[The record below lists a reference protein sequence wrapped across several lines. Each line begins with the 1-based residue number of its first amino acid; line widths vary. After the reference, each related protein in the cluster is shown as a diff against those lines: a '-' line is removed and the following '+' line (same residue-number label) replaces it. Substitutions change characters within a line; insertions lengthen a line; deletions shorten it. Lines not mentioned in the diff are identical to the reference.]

1 MDRIE
6 PTSFMLKITEYGK
19 TVRQY
24 NDIDYERFMKV
35 SKQMIDDHMSRNMK
49 QGADEVKNAQFH
61 IYTY

>member
-35 SKQMIDDHMSRNMK
+35 SKSMVDDHMSRNMR
-49 QGADEVKNAQFH
+49 QGNEEVKNTQFH